1 MRPKRIR
8 RPKTKEGGVTKEV
21 ETEFRLLQIARF
33 PLDLDGE
40 IKKLAIDDRVR
51 YTDYIVTVLRK
62 HVETTRRKDRR

>member
-1 MRPKRIR
+1 M
-8 RPKTKEGGVTKEV
+8 TKEV

-51 YTDYIVTVLRK
+51 YTDYIVAILRK
-62 HVETTRRKDRR
+62 HVEITRRKDRR